1 MMMMI
6 SLFNRAFIGGVVR
19 RSRFTSTT
27 SFEDTK
33 RIRFELFTYGDIEGR
48 IGEDCAKAVRRLGGI
63 NKFKT
68 EIRKDHERDVPNRV
82 LELVETRGISG
93 ECPKYEVHTHTHTH
107 I

>member
-1 MMMMI
+1 
-6 SLFNRAFIGGVVR
+6 LREF
-19 RSRFTSTT
+19 
-27 SFEDTK
+27 
-33 RIRFELFTYGDIEGR
+33 RFELFTYGDIEGR